1 MVKFKDGIVLI
12 VLRFYYCRPLDELL
26 MACQEKVQRTTEGGK
41 FRTEELL
48 QMVCELTVH
57 PETYTALVEIFDSFA
72 PVPANYM
79 SDEEIE
85 GNIFNAFLH
94 LSVLLIDV
102 RCFVF
107 FLAIITAADVVKP
120 ARSLG
125 IDPIGDE
132 LLERFGD
139 HDLDL
144 ELSQDSSFQQP
155 SDEAVDF
162 RDRLDAILH
171 QQKPNP
177 ADPSNQNQSEQP
189 AGAVYQANDT
199 PAIPK
204 KVTTRALH
212 LRKVVGGGGILG
224 KDLTAY
230 FMQED
235 STRRLSNMGFYEKD
249 NFMDFD

>member
-1 MVKFKDGIVLI
+1 M
-12 VLRFYYCRPLDELL
+12 
-26 MACQEKVQRTTEGGK
+26 
-41 FRTEELL
+41 
-48 QMVCELTVH
+48 
-57 PETYTALVEIFDSFA
+57 
-72 PVPANYM
+72 
-79 SDEEIE
+79 
-85 GNIFNAFLH
+85 
-94 LSVLLIDV
+94 
-102 RCFVF
+102 
-107 FLAIITAADVVKP
+107 KP
-120 ARSLG
+120 ARNLG

-144 ELSQDSSFQQP
+144 EFSHDSSFQQP
-155 SDEAVDF
+155 SDVAVDF

-171 QQKPNP
+171 QQPQSNP
-177 ADPSNQNQSEQP
+177 AEVADQGQSEQP
-189 AGAVYQANDT
+189 T
-199 PAIPK
+199 IPK

-212 LRKVVGGGGILG
+212 LRKVVGGGGILD

>member
-1 MVKFKDGIVLI
+1 
-12 VLRFYYCRPLDELL
+12 
-26 MACQEKVQRTTEGGK
+26 
-41 FRTEELL
+41 
-48 QMVCELTVH
+48 
-57 PETYTALVEIFDSFA
+57 
-72 PVPANYM
+72 
-79 SDEEIE
+79 
-85 GNIFNAFLH
+85 
-94 LSVLLIDV
+94 
-102 RCFVF
+102 VF
-107 FLAIITAADVVKP
+107 FFVTITAADVVKP

-171 QQKPNP
+171 QQQQPNP
-177 ADPSNQNQSEQP
+177 ADASNQNQNQNQSEQP
-189 AGAVYQANDT
+189 SGTDYQANGT

-212 LRKVVGGGGILG
+212 LRKVVGGGGILD